1 MCPHNTLASDHSP
14 GGLSPSQYPSDRL
27 MSAGN
32 DAPRESIPTGGRDFG
47 LVWSFG
53 AGVSGI
59 YRTQQTQ
66 LTTSNRLPS
75 STASSALSL
84 DSFSDP
90 PFTFAE
96 GGTKSWMSFGSA
108 ASLLCTAPAG
118 AWLAGPA
125 VRNEGALDS
134 FHARVCFGSLETCWP
149 VTT

>member
-1 MCPHNTLASDHSP
+1 MPKKGRSEEQILRALHQAESGTTVREVCREHGISDATF
-14 GGLSPSQYPSDRL
+14 YIWKKKY
-27 MSAGN
+27 

-53 AGVSGI
+53 AGISGI

-108 ASLLCTAPAG
+108 ASLLCTAPA
-118 AWLAGPA
+118 
-125 VRNEGALDS
+125 
-134 FHARVCFGSLETCWP
+134 
-149 VTT
+149 

>member
-1 MCPHNTLASDHSP
+1 
-14 GGLSPSQYPSDRL
+14 
-27 MSAGN
+27 
-32 DAPRESIPTGGRDFG
+32 
-47 LVWSFG
+47 VWSFG
-53 AGVSGI
+53 AGISGI

-66 LTTSNRLPS
+66 LTTSNKLPS

-134 FHARVCFGSLETCWP
+134 FHARVNSSGERSPSELCGRT
-149 VTT
+149 